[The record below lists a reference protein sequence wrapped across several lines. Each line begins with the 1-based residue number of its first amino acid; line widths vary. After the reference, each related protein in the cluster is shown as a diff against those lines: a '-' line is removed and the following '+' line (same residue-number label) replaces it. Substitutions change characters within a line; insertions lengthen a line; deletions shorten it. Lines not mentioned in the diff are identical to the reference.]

1 MATSVKVWHSQIMQ
15 VGKQIK
21 IVSYYPPDQ
30 VAALTKLS
38 DATRVPKAEYLR
50 EALDD
55 LLKKY
60 LLSIRDSGRPRRR
73 KK

>member
-1 MATSVKVWHSQIMQ
+1 MK

-38 DATRVPKAEYLR
+38 GATRVPKAEYLR

-60 LLSIRDSGRPRRR
+60 TSSVRDSGRPRRP

>member
-1 MATSVKVWHSQIMQ
+1 MTTSVKVCQNAVMK
-15 VGKQIK
+15 VGNQIK
-21 IVSYYPPDQ
+21 IVSYYPPDAI
-30 VAALTKLS
+30 AALTKLS

-50 EALDD
+50 EALED

-60 LLSIRDSGRPRRR
+60 LSNVRDSGRPRRP

>member
-1 MATSVKVWHSQIMQ
+1 MK

-60 LLSIRDSGRPRRR
+60 LSSVRDSARPRQR

>member
-1 MATSVKVWHSQIMQ
+1 MKV
-15 VGKQIK
+15 GNQIK

-60 LLSIRDSGRPRRR
+60 LSSIRDPGRSRRH